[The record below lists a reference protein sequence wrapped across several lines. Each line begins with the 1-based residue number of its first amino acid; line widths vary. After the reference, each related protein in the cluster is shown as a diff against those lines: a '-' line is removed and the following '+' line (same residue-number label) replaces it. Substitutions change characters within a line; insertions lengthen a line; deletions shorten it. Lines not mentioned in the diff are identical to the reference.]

1 MKKQKQ
7 KQNTEEIIL
16 KEIIPNRGIGGE
28 EYHAILAS
36 RMTEQDFSIRNQ
48 FGTYVR
54 IGGSPQLYRVMK
66 VYQGMVVLFADT
78 GECAPIM
85 VTPGEITEPFAVN
98 ENETKWGFVRYG

>member
-1 MKKQKQ
+1 MKKRKQ
-7 KQNTEEIIL
+7 QVDSQFECK
-16 KEIIPNRGIGGE
+16 PNNFSTYLSGE
-28 EYHAILAS
+28 EYHAIIAS

-54 IGGSPQLYRVMK
+54 ISGSPQLYRVMK
-66 VYQGMVVLFADT
+66 VYQGMVVLSIVS
-78 GECAPIM
+78 GEGNPIM